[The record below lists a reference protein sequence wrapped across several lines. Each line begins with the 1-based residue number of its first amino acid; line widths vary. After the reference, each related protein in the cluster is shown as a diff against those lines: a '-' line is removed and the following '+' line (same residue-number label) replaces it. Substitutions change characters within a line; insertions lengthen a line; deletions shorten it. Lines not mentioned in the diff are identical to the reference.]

1 MSLLLDGMES
11 VLACVIAELSHKS
24 SLRAAGQLS
33 GSFKGL
39 LIFSVMIPLLQA
51 LKA

>member
-11 VLACVIAELSHKS
+11 VLARVIAELSHKS
-24 SLRAAGQLS
+24 SLIAAGQLS

-39 LIFSVMIPLLQA
+39 LIFGVMIPVLQA